1 MRRMLSNCE
10 PATTC
15 SHSAPGPLTLT
26 HTGLSHSCNA
36 NTSAPTADPVA
47 NASAYRLGR
56 AQNPMPARVMKKT
69 GSGHLFETC
78 SIPSIGVRPTLTAPM
93 AYTTTSGSVRRPP
106 HPISRRRTRMERA
119 LVDLRTHRGGDRRR
133 PRVPPDRRVGQS
145 ALGPR
150 RRQVSDG
157 TDLGAVIVVK
167 GDSFGT
173 SGLSLEPLTPHAL
186 VSRSLPI
193 ALPFCF
199 ASFVGFEATAIYSEE
214 AKDPK
219 RTVPRATFLA
229 VIVIG
234 AICMRHRRI
243 CHCDASFRPQL
254 GRARIS
260 PSGRGGPSAL
270 LNRLRA
276 ATTSR

>member
-1 MRRMLSNCE
+1 MPWWICALIAVAIVAVLGYRQIDVSVKVLSV
-10 PATTC
+10 
-15 SHSAPGPLTLT
+15 L
-26 HTGLSHSCNA
+26 
-36 NTSAPTADPVA
+36 VA
-47 NASAYRLGR
+47 AKFL
-56 AQNPMPARVMKKT
+56 MV
-69 GSGHLFETC
+69 L
-78 SIPSIGVRPTLTAPM
+78 I
-93 AYTTTSGSVRRPP
+93 
-106 HPISRRRTRMERA
+106 
-119 LVDLRTHRGGDRRR
+119 
-133 PRVPPDRRVGQS
+133 
-145 ALGPR
+145 
-150 RRQVSDG
+150 
-157 TDLGAVIVVK
+157 LGAVIVVK

>member
-1 MRRMLSNCE
+1 MPWWICALIAVAIVAVLGYRQIDVSVKVLSV
-10 PATTC
+10 
-15 SHSAPGPLTLT
+15 L
-26 HTGLSHSCNA
+26 
-36 NTSAPTADPVA
+36 VA
-47 NASAYRLGR
+47 A
-56 AQNPMPARVMKKT
+56 K
-69 GSGHLFETC
+69 F
-78 SIPSIGVRPTLTAPM
+78 
-93 AYTTTSGSVRRPP
+93 
-106 HPISRRRTRMERA
+106 
-119 LVDLRTHRGGDRRR
+119 LVVLI
-133 PRVPPDRRVGQS
+133 
-145 ALGPR
+145 
-150 RRQVSDG
+150 
-157 TDLGAVIVVK
+157 LGAVIVVK
-167 GDSFGT
+167 GGSFGT

-193 ALPFCF
+193 ALLFWF

-219 RTVPRATFLA
+219 RTVLRATFLA

-234 AICMRHRRI
+234 DMRPRRI

-276 ATTSR
+276 ATTSRWRAQFATRLTPTVFRFSTGATDLFLNRSLAGPALARNALSTNTTHCSPRLACVAMPC